1 MRRASFGEQPKD
13 HPLPLTSPT
22 HTRKKKT
29 QEKGLVMI
37 PAITKI
43 YSLYSTVPQVR
54 CWFVF
59 KTTNYCCRVQMCPR
73 EKCCFS

>member
-1 MRRASFGEQPKD
+1 MSRVSFGEQPKD
-13 HPLPLTSPT
+13 HLPPPTSPT
-22 HTRKKKT
+22 HTRKKKKKSR
-29 QEKGLVMI
+29 EKGLVMI

-59 KTTNYCCRVQMCPR
+59 KTTN
-73 EKCCFS
+73 

>member
-1 MRRASFGEQPKD
+1 MSRASFGEQPKD
-13 HPLPLTSPT
+13 HLPPRPPQ
-22 HTRKKKT
+22 HTQGKKKS

-59 KTTNYCCRVQMCPR
+59 KTTNYCCRVQMCSR
-73 EKCCFS
+73 EKCRFS